1 MRDRLSFN
9 SFCLLPIVHD
19 EMNGLATAPCVKG
32 YAPSISNGYYGFQ
45 AVAPNKNERQPQQQQ
60 QEQMEVTV
68 AETNETRNNRKRTW
82 DSQDGVDVLKRRRQN
97 G

>member
-1 MRDRLSFN
+1 MRDRLNFN

-19 EMNGLATAPCVKG
+19 EMNGLATAACVKG

-45 AVAPNKNERQPQQQQ
+45 AVAPNKNERQQQQ

-68 AETNETRNNRKRTW
+68 AETNETRNSRKRAW
-82 DSQDGVDVLKRRRQN
+82 DSQDGVDVLKRRREN